1 MLVDKWGRRTS
12 TILGGLL
19 LCSCMTLIGSL
30 YASDSVH
37 ANAGLGRWVVI
48 VTIYVFA
55 VTYCVSKCKLS
66 PNLTK
71 ITRQLMMRISMGTRR
86 QTLRQ

>member
-19 LCSCMTLIGSL
+19 LFSCMILIGSL
-30 YASDSVH
+30 YATDSVH
-37 ANAGLGRWVVI
+37 ATYGAGRWAVV

-55 VTYCVSKCKLS
+55 VSYCTSKCSYRSGLVYS
-66 PNLTK
+66 
-71 ITRQLMMRISMGTRR
+71 S
-86 QTLRQ
+86 